1 MEIELT
7 KFKYIFSLASVSSSN
22 EFVAPALIKSEA
34 ISCYS
39 INLIQSNTTLYNITI
54 LHFKITENGISQYK
68 ILYED

>member
-34 ISCYS
+34 ISYYS